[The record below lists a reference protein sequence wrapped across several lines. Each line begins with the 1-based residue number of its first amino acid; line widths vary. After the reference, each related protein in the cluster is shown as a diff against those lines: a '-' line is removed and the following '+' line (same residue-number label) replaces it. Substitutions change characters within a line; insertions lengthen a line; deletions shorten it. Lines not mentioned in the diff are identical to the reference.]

1 MPAEFE
7 DLMREVDAPP
17 EPETEKPETVEEVK
31 VETPETTETET
42 ETEEENAPEAEE
54 TQQQTPPNPAKEAL
68 EGQKVRD
75 KVSPD
80 DKSAKAFAEM
90 RVKATSYERALQR
103 AADLEGLSVEE
114 YLQKL
119 DQKDIER
126 RAKETNMD
134 PEVLKRIEVLE
145 RERQEVL
152 EMKARYH
159 IENQFKVITEKYGAS
174 QDELLMFTADL
185 QKQGFNFF
193 DLNVNYETLYKG
205 MNYEKLIE
213 KERQKW
219 IARAEKGSSAG
230 SVMSKNGKTSDKG
243 AKVETMNDLEDLLSG
258 ME

>member
-7 DLMREVDAPP
+7 DLMRELDGPP
-17 EPETEKPETVEEVK
+17 KTEAEKPETVEEVK
-31 VETPETTETET
+31 VETQETTETEP
-42 ETEEENAPEAEE
+42 EEETSPEEE
-54 TQQQTPPNPAKEAL
+54 TQKQAPPDPAKEAL

-75 KVSPD
+75 KASPD

-159 IENQFKVITEKYGAS
+159 IENQFKVITDKYGAS
-174 QDELLMFTADL
+174 QDELLMFTVDL

-230 SVMSKNGKTSDKG
+230 SVMNKNGKTSDKG